1 MKFFLN
7 SIPLRNRRPNPNPIP
22 PSPAMLSDLASDSG
36 GGRQEEAASSSSA
49 AVMNS
54 DDEEED
60 MGYESPENE
69 VSTTSF
75 SGTEIEDEQEGN
87 REPTAEDEDRRELD
101 GAPSKSLVVVEAEN
115 AFLRTEKPPTDDCC
129 PICFGTFV
137 VPCRGPCGHWYC
149 GGCILQY
156 WNYGAALQPCN
167 CPMCSRKLTDLTP
180 EASLYSQ
187 QDAEVIEVLKKV
199 RKYNRLFISGTYGL
213 MLLGPI
219 CASLV
224 LSSSKQNIFL
234 FNPLISSSR
243 SCALKG
249 KKVLGLPFYMKR
261 VFNEMM
267 NPDRPGA
274 HLNKLR
280 IFAMFLGLLYTFSPF
295 DFLRIGRQNVID
307 VFDYSA
313 IALSSVLYLVGLYLR
328 RRRFRHVR
336 EMAEADFA
344 AH

>member
-7 SIPLRNRRPNPNPIP
+7 RLRHRRQNPNPNHTA
-22 PSPAMLSDLASDSG
+22 SSAMLSDLAPAAG
-36 GGRQEEAASSSSA
+36 ASSSSSSS
-49 AVMNS
+49 AVINS
-54 DDEEED
+54 DEEEE
-60 MGYESPENE
+60 MEYESLEDE
-69 VSTTSF
+69 DEEDKVS
-75 SGTEIEDEQEGN
+75 EEEEQEGN
-87 REPTAEDEDRRELD
+87 WEQVAEDEEERRELD
-101 GAPSKSLVVVEAEN
+101 EASSKSLVVVETEN
-115 AFLRTEKPPTDDCC
+115 AFLRTEKPPTDDIC
-129 PICFGTFV
+129 PICFGNFV

-156 WNYGAALQPCN
+156 WNYGAALQPCS
-167 CPMCSRKLTDLTP
+167 CPMCSKKLTDLKP

-199 RKYNRLFISGTYGL
+199 RKYNRLFVGGTYGL
-213 MLLGPI
+213 ML
-219 CASLV
+219 
-224 LSSSKQNIFL
+224 
-234 FNPLISSSR
+234 
-243 SCALKG
+243 
-249 KKVLGLPFYMKR
+249 KVLGLPFYMKR

-280 IFAMFLGLLYTFSPF
+280 IFAMFLGLLYTLSPF

-313 IALSSVLYLVGLYLR
+313 IALSSVLYFVGLYLR

>member
-36 GGRQEEAASSSSA
+36 DGRQEEAASSSSA

-54 DDEEED
+54 DEEEED

-101 GAPSKSLVVVEAEN
+101 GASSKSLVVVEAEN
-115 AFLRTEKPPTDDCC
+115 AFLRTDKPPTDDCC
-129 PICFGTFV
+129 PICFGNFV

-199 RKYNRLFISGTYGL
+199 RKYNRLFIGGTYGL
-213 MLLGPI
+213 ML
-219 CASLV
+219 
-224 LSSSKQNIFL
+224 
-234 FNPLISSSR
+234 
-243 SCALKG
+243 
-249 KKVLGLPFYMKR
+249 KVLGLPFYMKR

>member
-7 SIPLRNRRPNPNPIP
+7 SIPLRNRRQNPNPIP
-22 PSPAMLSDLASDSG
+22 PSPAMPSDLASDSG
-36 GGRQEEAASSSSA
+36 DGRQEEAASSSSA

-54 DDEEED
+54 DEED
-60 MGYESPENE
+60 VGYKSPEEE

-101 GAPSKSLVVVEAEN
+101 GASSKSLVVVEAEN

-129 PICFGTFV
+129 PICFGNFV

-199 RKYNRLFISGTYGL
+199 RKYNRLFIGGTYGL
-213 MLLGPI
+213 ML
-219 CASLV
+219 
-224 LSSSKQNIFL
+224 
-234 FNPLISSSR
+234 
-243 SCALKG
+243 
-249 KKVLGLPFYMKR
+249 KVLGLPFYVKR

-280 IFAMFLGLLYTFSPF
+280 IFAIISCRCSWDSFTHSAPLIFS
-295 DFLRIGRQNVID
+295 
-307 VFDYSA
+307 
-313 IALSSVLYLVGLYLR
+313 
-328 RRRFRHVR
+328 
-336 EMAEADFA
+336 E
-344 AH
+344 

>member
-7 SIPLRNRRPNPNPIP
+7 SIPLRNRRQNPNPIA

-36 GGRQEEAASSSSA
+36 DGRQEEAASSSST

-54 DDEEED
+54 DEEEEEED
-60 MGYESPENE
+60 MGYKSPDDE
-69 VSTTSF
+69 VRTTSF
-75 SGTEIEDEQEGN
+75 SGTEIENEQEGN
-87 REPTAEDEDRRELD
+87 REPTAEDEDLRELD
-101 GAPSKSLVVVEAEN
+101 SASSKSLVVVETEN

-129 PICFGTFV
+129 PICFGNFV

-199 RKYNRLFISGTYGL
+199 RKYNRLFIGGTYGL
-213 MLLGPI
+213 ML
-219 CASLV
+219 
-224 LSSSKQNIFL
+224 
-234 FNPLISSSR
+234 
-243 SCALKG
+243 
-249 KKVLGLPFYMKR
+249 KVLGLPFYMKR

>member
-1 MKFFLN
+1 
-7 SIPLRNRRPNPNPIP
+7 
-22 PSPAMLSDLASDSG
+22 MLSDLASDSCD
-36 GGRQEEAASSSSA
+36 GRQEEAASSSSA

-54 DDEEED
+54 DEEEED

-101 GAPSKSLVVVEAEN
+101 GASSKSLVVVEAEN

-129 PICFGTFV
+129 PICFGNFV

-199 RKYNRLFISGTYGL
+199 RKYNRLFIGGTYGL
-213 MLLGPI
+213 ML
-219 CASLV
+219 
-224 LSSSKQNIFL
+224 
-234 FNPLISSSR
+234 
-243 SCALKG
+243 
-249 KKVLGLPFYMKR
+249 KVLGLPFYMKR

-328 RRRFRHVR
+328 RRRFHHVR

-344 AH
+344 GH

>member
-1 MKFFLN
+1 
-7 SIPLRNRRPNPNPIP
+7 
-22 PSPAMLSDLASDSG
+22 MLPEFASDSG
-36 GGRQEEAASSSSA
+36 DGRQVETGSSA
-49 AVMNS
+49 AAVRNS
-54 DDEEED
+54 DEEEEE
-60 MGYESPENE
+60 MGYESTEDEDE
-69 VSTTSF
+69 VETVSF
-75 SGTEIEDEQEGN
+75 SDTEIEDEQG
-87 REPTAEDEDRRELD
+87 EPTAEDGELD
-101 GAPSKSLVVVEAEN
+101 DASSKSLVVVETEN

-129 PICFGTFV
+129 PICFGNFV
-137 VPCRGPCGHWYC
+137 IPCRGPCGHWYC

-199 RKYNRLFISGTYGL
+199 RKYNRLFVGGTYGL
-213 MLLGPI
+213 ML
-219 CASLV
+219 
-224 LSSSKQNIFL
+224 
-234 FNPLISSSR
+234 
-243 SCALKG
+243 
-249 KKVLGLPFYMKR
+249 KVLGLPFYMKR

-280 IFAMFLGLLYTFSPF
+280 IFAMFIGLLYTLSPF

>member
-7 SIPLRNRRPNPNPIP
+7 SIPLRNRRQNPNPIT

-36 GGRQEEAASSSSA
+36 DGRQEEAASSSSA

-60 MGYESPENE
+60 MAYESPENE

-101 GAPSKSLVVVEAEN
+101 GASSKSLVVVEAEN

-129 PICFGTFV
+129 PICFGNFV

-199 RKYNRLFISGTYGL
+199 RKYNRLFIGGTYGL
-213 MLLGPI
+213 ML
-219 CASLV
+219 
-224 LSSSKQNIFL
+224 
-234 FNPLISSSR
+234 
-243 SCALKG
+243 
-249 KKVLGLPFYMKR
+249 KVLGLPFYMKR

>member
-7 SIPLRNRRPNPNPIP
+7 SLPLPNHNQNPNPIP
-22 PSPAMLSDLASDSG
+22 PSPPMLSDLASDSG
-36 GGRQEEAASSSSA
+36 DGREEETASSA
-49 AVMNS
+49 AVINS
-54 DDEEED
+54 EEEEEE
-60 MGYESPENE
+60 MGYESPEDEDE
-69 VSTTSF
+69 VNTTSF

-101 GAPSKSLVVVEAEN
+101 GASSKSLVVAETEN
-115 AFLRTEKPPTDDCC
+115 TFLRTDKPPTDDCC
-129 PICFGTFV
+129 PICFGNFV

-167 CPMCSRKLTDLTP
+167 CPMCSSKLTDLAP
-180 EASLYSQ
+180 EASLYGQ
-187 QDAEVIEVLKKV
+187 QDADVIEVLKKV
-199 RKYNRLFISGTYGL
+199 RKYNRLFVGGTYGL
-213 MLLGPI
+213 ML
-219 CASLV
+219 
-224 LSSSKQNIFL
+224 
-234 FNPLISSSR
+234 
-243 SCALKG
+243 
-249 KKVLGLPFYMKR
+249 KVLGLPFYMKR
-261 VFNEMM
+261 VFNEML

-280 IFAMFLGLLYTFSPF
+280 IFAMFLGLLYTLSPF

>member
-1 MKFFLN
+1 MKFFLH
-7 SIPLRNRRPNPNPIP
+7 SIPLRNRRQNPNPIP

-36 GGRQEEAASSSSA
+36 DGRQEETASSSSA

-54 DDEEED
+54 DDEEEEED
-60 MGYESPENE
+60 MGYKTHDDE

-75 SGTEIEDEQEGN
+75 SGTKIEDEQEGN
-87 REPTAEDEDRRELD
+87 REPTAEDEDLRELD
-101 GAPSKSLVVVEAEN
+101 GASSKSLVVAETEN

-129 PICFGTFV
+129 PICFGNFV

-167 CPMCSRKLTDLTP
+167 CPMCSRKLTNLTP

-199 RKYNRLFISGTYGL
+199 RKYNRLFIGGTYGL
-213 MLLGPI
+213 ML
-219 CASLV
+219 
-224 LSSSKQNIFL
+224 
-234 FNPLISSSR
+234 
-243 SCALKG
+243 
-249 KKVLGLPFYMKR
+249 KVLGLPFYMKR

-280 IFAMFLGLLYTFSPF
+280 IFAIISCRCSWDSFTHSAPLIFS
-295 DFLRIGRQNVID
+295 
-307 VFDYSA
+307 
-313 IALSSVLYLVGLYLR
+313 
-328 RRRFRHVR
+328 
-336 EMAEADFA
+336 E
-344 AH
+344 

>member
-1 MKFFLN
+1 MNFFFN
-7 SIPLRNRRPNPNPIP
+7 HLRLRHPNPNYT
-22 PSPAMLSDLASDSG
+22 PSPAMLSDSG
-36 GGRQEEAASSSSA
+36 DGRQEETASSSSSSSA
-49 AVMNS
+49 LATVINP
-54 DDEEED
+54 DEEEEEEEEEEE
-60 MGYESPENE
+60 MGYESLEEEEE
-69 VSTTSF
+69 VRTTSF

-87 REPTAEDEDRRELD
+87 RVPADEDEDRRELD
-101 GAPSKSLVVVEAEN
+101 DACSKSLVVVETEN

-129 PICFGTFV
+129 PICFDNFV
-137 VPCRGPCGHWYC
+137 IPCRGPCGHWYC

-187 QDAEVIEVLKKV
+187 QDAE
-199 RKYNRLFISGTYGL
+199 YNCLFVGGTYGL
-213 MLLGPI
+213 ML
-219 CASLV
+219 
-224 LSSSKQNIFL
+224 
-234 FNPLISSSR
+234 
-243 SCALKG
+243 
-249 KKVLGLPFYMKR
+249 KVVGLPLYMKR

-280 IFAMFLGLLYTFSPF
+280 IFAMFLGLLYTLSPF

-313 IALSSVLYLVGLYLR
+313 IALSSVLYLVGLYLQ
-328 RRRFRHVR
+328 RRRFRHVT
-336 EMAEADFA
+336 EMDEADFA

>member
-1 MKFFLN
+1 M
-7 SIPLRNRRPNPNPIP
+7 
-22 PSPAMLSDLASDSG
+22 
-36 GGRQEEAASSSSA
+36 
-49 AVMNS
+49 
-54 DDEEED
+54 
-60 MGYESPENE
+60 
-69 VSTTSF
+69 
-75 SGTEIEDEQEGN
+75 
-87 REPTAEDEDRRELD
+87 
-101 GAPSKSLVVVEAEN
+101 
-115 AFLRTEKPPTDDCC
+115 
-129 PICFGTFV
+129 
-137 VPCRGPCGHWYC
+137 
-149 GGCILQY
+149 QY

-199 RKYNRLFISGTYGL
+199 RKYNRLFIGGTYGL
-213 MLLGPI
+213 ML
-219 CASLV
+219 
-224 LSSSKQNIFL
+224 
-234 FNPLISSSR
+234 
-243 SCALKG
+243 
-249 KKVLGLPFYMKR
+249 KVLGLPFYMKR

>member
-1 MKFFLN
+1 MKFFLH
-7 SIPLRNRRPNPNPIP
+7 SIPLRNRRQNPNPIP

-36 GGRQEEAASSSSA
+36 DGRQEETASSSSA

-54 DDEEED
+54 DEEEEEED
-60 MGYESPENE
+60 MGYKSPDDE
-69 VSTTSF
+69 VSTTLF
-75 SGTEIEDEQEGN
+75 SGTEIEDELEGN
-87 REPTAEDEDRRELD
+87 REPTAEDEDLRELD
-101 GAPSKSLVVVEAEN
+101 GASSKSLVVVETEN

-129 PICFGTFV
+129 PICFGNFV

-199 RKYNRLFISGTYGL
+199 RKYNRLFIGGTYGL
-213 MLLGPI
+213 ML
-219 CASLV
+219 
-224 LSSSKQNIFL
+224 
-234 FNPLISSSR
+234 
-243 SCALKG
+243 
-249 KKVLGLPFYMKR
+249 KVLGLPFYIKR

-280 IFAMFLGLLYTFSPF
+280 IFAIISCRCSWDSFTHSAPLIFS
-295 DFLRIGRQNVID
+295 
-307 VFDYSA
+307 
-313 IALSSVLYLVGLYLR
+313 
-328 RRRFRHVR
+328 
-336 EMAEADFA
+336 E
-344 AH
+344 

>member
-7 SIPLRNRRPNPNPIP
+7 SIPLRNRRQNPNPIP
-22 PSPAMLSDLASDSG
+22 PSPAMLSDLAPDSG
-36 GGRQEEAASSSSA
+36 DGRQEEAASTSSA

-101 GAPSKSLVVVEAEN
+101 GASSKSLVVVEAEN

-129 PICFGTFV
+129 PICFGNFV

-199 RKYNRLFISGTYGL
+199 RKYNRLFIGGTYGL
-213 MLLGPI
+213 ML
-219 CASLV
+219 
-224 LSSSKQNIFL
+224 
-234 FNPLISSSR
+234 
-243 SCALKG
+243 
-249 KKVLGLPFYMKR
+249 KVLGLPFYMKR

>member
-7 SIPLRNRRPNPNPIP
+7 SIPLQNRRQNPNPIP
-22 PSPAMLSDLASDSG
+22 PSPALLSDLASDSG
-36 GGRQEEAASSSSA
+36 DGRLEEAASSSSA

-54 DDEEED
+54 DEEEGEED
-60 MGYESPENE
+60 MGCKPPDDE

-87 REPTAEDEDRRELD
+87 REPTAEDEDLRELD
-101 GAPSKSLVVVEAEN
+101 GASSKSLVVVEAEN
-115 AFLRTEKPPTDDCC
+115 TFLRTEKPPTDDCC
-129 PICFGTFV
+129 PICFGNFV

-199 RKYNRLFISGTYGL
+199 RKYNRLFIGGTYGL
-213 MLLGPI
+213 ML
-219 CASLV
+219 
-224 LSSSKQNIFL
+224 
-234 FNPLISSSR
+234 
-243 SCALKG
+243 
-249 KKVLGLPFYMKR
+249 KVLGLPFYMRR

-328 RRRFRHVR
+328 RRRFHHVR

>member
-1 MKFFLN
+1 
-7 SIPLRNRRPNPNPIP
+7 
-22 PSPAMLSDLASDSG
+22 MLPEFASDSG
-36 GGRQEEAASSSSA
+36 NGSKEETSA
-49 AVMNS
+49 AAVINS
-54 DDEEED
+54 DEEIR
-60 MGYESPENE
+60 YESPEDKDE
-69 VSTTSF
+69 VDTASF
-75 SGTEIEDEQEGN
+75 SGAEIQDEQETN
-87 REPTAEDEDRRELD
+87 RELTDEDEDRWKLD
-101 GAPSKSLVVVEAEN
+101 DASSKSLVVVETEN

-129 PICFGTFV
+129 PICFGNFV
-137 VPCRGPCGHWYC
+137 IPCRGPCGHWYC

-180 EASLYSQ
+180 EASLCSQ

-199 RKYNRLFISGTYGL
+199 RKYNRLFVGGTYGL
-213 MLLGPI
+213 ML
-219 CASLV
+219 
-224 LSSSKQNIFL
+224 
-234 FNPLISSSR
+234 
-243 SCALKG
+243 
-249 KKVLGLPFYMKR
+249 KVLGLPFYMKR

-280 IFAMFLGLLYTFSPF
+280 IFAMFLGLLYTLSPF

-328 RRRFRHVR
+328 RRRFHHIR
-336 EMAEADFA
+336 EMAEADVV

>member
-1 MKFFLN
+1 MKLFLN
-7 SIPLRNRRPNPNPIP
+7 RRHHHNQNPNPNHT
-22 PSPAMLSDLASDSG
+22 AMLPELASDS
-36 GGRQEEAASSSSA
+36 SA
-49 AVMNS
+49 AVINS
-54 DDEEED
+54 DEEEED
-60 MGYESPENE
+60 D
-69 VSTTSF
+69 VDATASF
-75 SGTEIEDEQEGN
+75 SGTEIEDEE
-87 REPTAEDEDRRELD
+87 EEDE
-101 GAPSKSLVVVEAEN
+101 ATSKSLVVVETDNNN
-115 AFLRTEKPPTDDCC
+115 AFLRAEKPPTDDCC
-129 PICFGTFV
+129 PICFANFV

-180 EASLYSQ
+180 ESSLYSQ

-199 RKYNRLFISGTYGL
+199 QKYNRLFVGGSYGL
-213 MLLGPI
+213 ML
-219 CASLV
+219 
-224 LSSSKQNIFL
+224 
-234 FNPLISSSR
+234 
-243 SCALKG
+243 
-249 KKVLGLPFYMKR
+249 KVLGLPFYMKR

-280 IFAMFLGLLYTFSPF
+280 IFAMFLGLLYTLSPF

-336 EMAEADFA
+336 EMAAADFA

>member
-7 SIPLRNRRPNPNPIP
+7 SIPLRNRRQNPNPIP

-36 GGRQEEAASSSSA
+36 DGRQEEAASSSSA

-101 GAPSKSLVVVEAEN
+101 GASSKSLVVVEAEN

-129 PICFGTFV
+129 PICFGNFV

-199 RKYNRLFISGTYGL
+199 RKYNRLFIGGTYGL
-213 MLLGPI
+213 ML
-219 CASLV
+219 
-224 LSSSKQNIFL
+224 
-234 FNPLISSSR
+234 
-243 SCALKG
+243 
-249 KKVLGLPFYMKR
+249 KVLGLPFYMKR

-328 RRRFRHVR
+328 RRRFHHVR

-344 AH
+344 GH

>member
-7 SIPLRNRRPNPNPIP
+7 SIPLRNRRQNPNPIP
-22 PSPAMLSDLASDSG
+22 PSPAMLSDLAPDSG
-36 GGRQEEAASSSSA
+36 DGRQEEAASSSSA

-101 GAPSKSLVVVEAEN
+101 GASSKSLVVVEAEN

-129 PICFGTFV
+129 PICFGNFV

-199 RKYNRLFISGTYGL
+199 RKYNRLFIGGTYGL
-213 MLLGPI
+213 ML
-219 CASLV
+219 
-224 LSSSKQNIFL
+224 
-234 FNPLISSSR
+234 
-243 SCALKG
+243 
-249 KKVLGLPFYMKR
+249 KVLGLPFYMKR

-280 IFAMFLGLLYTFSPF
+280 IFAIISCRCSWDSFTHSAPLIFS
-295 DFLRIGRQNVID
+295 
-307 VFDYSA
+307 
-313 IALSSVLYLVGLYLR
+313 
-328 RRRFRHVR
+328 
-336 EMAEADFA
+336 E
-344 AH
+344 

>member
-7 SIPLRNRRPNPNPIP
+7 SIPLRNRRQNPNPIP

-36 GGRQEEAASSSSA
+36 DGRQEEAASSSSA

-101 GAPSKSLVVVEAEN
+101 GASSKSLVVVEAEN

-129 PICFGTFV
+129 PICFGNFV

-199 RKYNRLFISGTYGL
+199 RKYNRLFIGGTYGL
-213 MLLGPI
+213 ML
-219 CASLV
+219 
-224 LSSSKQNIFL
+224 
-234 FNPLISSSR
+234 
-243 SCALKG
+243 
-249 KKVLGLPFYMKR
+249 KVLGLPFYMKR

-280 IFAMFLGLLYTFSPF
+280 IFAIISCRCSWDSFTHSAPLIFS
-295 DFLRIGRQNVID
+295 
-307 VFDYSA
+307 
-313 IALSSVLYLVGLYLR
+313 
-328 RRRFRHVR
+328 
-336 EMAEADFA
+336 E
-344 AH
+344 